1 MTANNY
7 LGLCLILKYYSN
19 SESLTTNFYHSKITG
34 IIMWLSVLLSLCVW
48 YISTYFCLAPIYL
61 LNTKPHIT
69 GFIGDTVTMQVS
81 SLGLGQH
88 TYQWTRMGRNIKSDA
103 TGMNSTRM
111 ILPDVSF
118 DDGGS
123 YLFTA
128 KSQWSLNQTK
138 VDLKV
143 TCELWTNATV
153 EDIVSVIKDHYD
165 SCTYVYN
172 Y

>member
-1 MTANNY
+1 
-7 LGLCLILKYYSN
+7 
-19 SESLTTNFYHSKITG
+19 
-34 IIMWLSVLLSLCVW
+34 
-48 YISTYFCLAPIYL
+48 
-61 LNTKPHIT
+61 
-69 GFIGDTVTMQVS
+69 
-81 SLGLGQH
+81 
-88 TYQWTRMGRNIKSDA
+88 MGRNIKSDA
-103 TGMNSTRM
+103 TGMNSTRL

-123 YLFTA
+123 YLFTTR
-128 KSQWSLNQTK
+128 SQWSLNQTK

-143 TCELWTNATV
+143 TCELWTNAAV

>member
-1 MTANNY
+1 
-7 LGLCLILKYYSN
+7 
-19 SESLTTNFYHSKITG
+19 
-34 IIMWLSVLLSLCVW
+34 
-48 YISTYFCLAPIYL
+48 
-61 LNTKPHIT
+61 
-69 GFIGDTVTMQVS
+69 MQVS
-81 SLGLGQH
+81 SLGLSQH

-128 KSQWSLNQTK
+128 RSQWSLNQTT

-143 TCELWTNATV
+143 TCEL
-153 EDIVSVIKDHYD
+153 
-165 SCTYVYN
+165 
-172 Y
+172 